1 MKIGNII
8 SEENVTVNKHFN
20 IYKNYDEVDNNLPT
34 LIIGLDNIKKS
45 GKDFKFSNRR
55 INKTLFWTFLKS
67 ERRTLFEEDL
77 FYFVEHCYKQII
89 NQNEYIFIDLIL
101 NTKEFLKQFF
111 NDIKDNSETNISFVT
126 DSMIYILSNYKI
138 YGINLNQIDF
148 IGRDRSVFIT
158 NIKSWSKVFLTHN
171 DIFIKYKNKL
181 SMFNDE
187 IKYIPLLYL
196 IDEDE

>member
-1 MKIGNII
+1 M
-8 SEENVTVNKHFN
+8 
-20 IYKNYDEVDNNLPT
+20 
-34 LIIGLDNIKKS
+34 
-45 GKDFKFSNRR
+45 
-55 INKTLFWTFLKS
+55 
-67 ERRTLFEEDL
+67 
-77 FYFVEHCYKQII
+77 
-89 NQNEYIFIDLIL
+89 

-126 DSMIYILSNYKI
+126 ESMIYILSNYKI